1 MNAKNFLE
9 VWSALPFE
17 ELKKSLAVE
26 AARAFRK
33 TLHVAILNKHELARY
48 NGDEEEALITDITT
62 QDIVTNKGN
71 ILKDI
76 FSHHI
81 SDNEMILLSNICQEL
96 MSSLLRVT
104 SRAECRVDL
113 SDDVVADIAVIVDE
127 QAEIKWNNMVIRIN
141 RSDLEK
147 IA

>member
-1 MNAKNFLE
+1 MNVNNFLE
-9 VWSALPFE
+9 VWSALPFD

-33 TLHVAILNKHELARY
+33 TLHVTLINKHELARY
-48 NGDEEEALITDITT
+48 NGDEEEATIAGIST
-62 QDIVTNKGN
+62 QDILTNKGN
-71 ILKDI
+71 VLKDA
-76 FSHHI
+76 FSHHLT
-81 SDNEMILLSNICQEL
+81 DEEMLLLSNICQEL

-113 SDDVVADIAVIVDE
+113 SDNIVADIAVVVDD
-127 QAEIKWNNMVIRIN
+127 QALITWNNMNIRIN

-147 IA
+147 LA

>member
-17 ELKKSLAVE
+17 ELKRSLAVE
-26 AARAFRK
+26 AGRAFRK
-33 TLHVAILNKHELARY
+33 TLHVALINKEELARY
-48 NGDEEEALITDITT
+48 NGDEEEAIITDLTT
-62 QDIVTNKGN
+62 PDIIINKGN

-76 FSHHI
+76 FSHHL
-81 SDNEMILLSNICQEL
+81 SDDEMIMLNNICQEL

-113 SDDVVADIAVIVDE
+113 SDSIVADIAVVVED
-127 QAEIKWNNMVIRIN
+127 QALITWNNMNIRIN

-147 IA
+147 LA

>member
-9 VWSALPFE
+9 VWSALPFD

-48 NGDEEEALITDITT
+48 NGDEDEAIIADLTTPDI
-62 QDIVTNKGN
+62 IINKGN

-76 FSHHI
+76 FSHHL
-81 SDNEMILLSNICQEL
+81 SDDEMILLNNICQEL

-113 SDDVVADIAVIVDE
+113 SDSIVADIAVVVED
-127 QAEIKWNNMVIRIN
+127 QALITWNNMNIRIN

-147 IA
+147 LA

>member
-17 ELKKSLAVE
+17 ELKRSLAVE
-26 AARAFRK
+26 AGRAFRK
-33 TLHVAILNKHELARY
+33 TLHVALINKEELARY
-48 NGDEEEALITDITT
+48 NGDEEEAIITDLTT
-62 QDIVTNKGN
+62 PDIIVNKGN

-76 FSHHI
+76 FSHHL
-81 SDNEMILLSNICQEL
+81 SDDEMIMLNNICQEL

-113 SDDVVADIAVIVDE
+113 SDSIVADIAVVVED
-127 QAEIKWNNMVIRIN
+127 QALITWNNMNIRIN

-147 IA
+147 LA

>member
-1 MNAKNFLE
+1 MNAKNFME

-17 ELKKSLAVE
+17 ELKKSLAIE
-26 AARAFRK
+26 AGRAFRK
-33 TLHVAILNKHELARY
+33 TLHVALINKEELARY
-48 NGDEEEALITDITT
+48 NGDEEEALITDIAT

-81 SDNEMILLSNICQEL
+81 SDDEMILLSNICQEL

-113 SDDVVADIAVIVDE
+113 SDKFVADIAVVVDE
-127 QAEIKWNNMVIRIN
+127 QALITWNNMNIRIN